1 MEGIDLV
8 ASLLMSEGGERCGGG
23 GGGSDGVAPTIK
35 QPPKKTLNLW
45 CLQIFA
51 IVH

>member
-1 MEGIDLV
+1 MMTVLILV
-8 ASLLMSEGGERCGGG
+8 LILMLVLESGDGGG
-23 GGGSDGVAPTIK
+23 DGVAPTIK